1 MGANSKKT
9 PITIGIVPVS
19 ALSAECRIE
28 SILSKNFFNPYL
40 NLNSRI

>member
-28 SILSKNFFNPYL
+28 SILSKNYGFINAIYKL
-40 NLNSRI
+40 E